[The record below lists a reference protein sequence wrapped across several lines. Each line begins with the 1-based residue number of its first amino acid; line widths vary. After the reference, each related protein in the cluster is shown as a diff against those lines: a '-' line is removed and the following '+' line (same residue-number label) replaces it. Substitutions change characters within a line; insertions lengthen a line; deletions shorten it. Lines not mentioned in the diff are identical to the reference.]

1 MLLFNLDDLKKVL
14 RENRLKFVK
23 FVKKEPLYSLLILI
37 TISLAIFLRT
47 YNYQARIHL
56 QADNSQDVQIA
67 RFAADNFKLPL
78 AGTFSSAGPFYY
90 GPWYFWFLEIVSFM
104 PLGLLTHWYVLTFVS
119 LLFIVLV
126 FWLGKEVGGKWVG
139 AISALLAAISPAQID
154 NSLTVWNPAVVPI
167 LSLTLLIFLVR
178 FYKRRKIFDLFL
190 LGFFAGLSITI
201 HFQSFLAAPTVIVAI
216 ILIKP
221 SFKNY
226 LKYIPFVALGFLIP
240 FVPLI
245 YLDSKLY
252 WYNFTSLFIFLAVDQ
267 FNAWIPNR
275 WLTYA
280 FSYWPNAWADI
291 IGGSRWV
298 SIFIICVVFVFSLL
312 ALPKIKKNKLP
323 RAKSPRYLLFEF
335 KSMFSLR
342 FIRGLRVQGFREVE
356 NKNYFLIAFTF
367 LAEVILYRYYRGQRF
382 QYYSFFAHGPVFVLS
397 GWAIFQLFKFKKVLG
412 AIMLLLIFVF
422 TINVSVHNFKAN
434 TLTLERFNVIKKD
447 IYSKYPGQSF
457 DIYGCMANANSIS
470 HPMALLMYWDKR
482 DDIHGIK
489 IGLCE
494 GSEISWEPITSTM
507 SGKKT
512 IWYERSTE
520 RVYFDTAEW
529 WLKSPP
535 QKGGSFWE
543 FLKKN
548 LSPGCWPHC

>member
-1 MLLFNLDDLKKVL
+1 MFLFNFNALNKIL

-37 TISLAIFLRT
+37 AIFLAIFLRT

-90 GPWYFWFLEIVSFM
+90 GPWYFWFLEIVSFI
-104 PLGLLTHWYVLTFVS
+104 PLGFLTHWYVLTFVS

-154 NSLTVWNPAVVPI
+154 NSLSVWNPAIVPI
-167 LSLTLLIFLVR
+167 LSLSLLIFLVR
-178 FYKRRKIFDLFL
+178 FYKRKKVFDLFL
-190 LGFFAGLSITI
+190 LGFFTGLSITI
-201 HFQSFLAAPTVIVAI
+201 HFQSFLILPVVFVAI

-226 LKYIPFVALGFLIP
+226 LKYIPFAALGFLIP

-252 WYNFTSLFIFLAVDQ
+252 WYNFTSLFIFLAIDQ

-291 IGGSRWV
+291 IGGSRWI
-298 SIFIICVVFVFSLL
+298 SIFIICVVFIFSLL
-312 ALPKIKKNKLP
+312 KLPKIRKN
-323 RAKSPRYLLFEF
+323 
-335 KSMFSLR
+335 
-342 FIRGLRVQGFREVE
+342 I
-356 NKNYFLIAFTF
+356 NYFLIAFTF

-382 QYYSFFAHGPVFVLS
+382 QYYSYFAHGPVFILS
-397 GWAIFQLFKFKKVLG
+397 GWGIFQLFKFKKVLG

-422 TINVSVHNFKAN
+422 TMNVSIYNFKTN
-434 TLTLERFNVIKKD
+434 SLTLERFNMIKED

-457 DIYGCMANANSIS
+457 NIYGCVANANSIS
-470 HPMALLMYWDKR
+470 HPMALLMYWDRR
-482 DDIHGIK
+482 DDIHGMK

-494 GSEISWEPITSTM
+494 GSKISWEPIISTM

-535 QKGGSFWE
+535 QKGGSFWK

-548 LSPGCWPHC
+548 LSPGCWPLC

>member
-1 MLLFNLDDLKKVL
+1 M
-14 RENRLKFVK
+14 
-23 FVKKEPLYSLLILI
+23 I

-78 AGTFSSAGPFYY
+78 AGPFSSAGPFYY
-90 GPWYFWFLEIVSFM
+90 GPWYFWFLEIISFM
-104 PLGLLTHWYVLTFVS
+104 PLGFLTHWYALTFVGF
-119 LLFIVLV
+119 LFIVLV
-126 FWLGKEVGGKWVG
+126 FWLGREVGGKWVG
-139 AISALLAAISPAQID
+139 AISALFAAISPAQIA

-167 LSLTLLIFLVR
+167 LSLMLLIFLVR

-201 HFQSFLAAPTVIVAI
+201 HFQSLLTVPTVIAAM

-221 SFKNY
+221 SFGNY
-226 LKYIPFVALGFLIP
+226 LKYIPFAVLGFLIP

-245 YLDSKLY
+245 WLDSKLY
-252 WYNFTSLFIFLAVDQ
+252 WYNFTSLFIFLAIDQ

-280 FSYWPNAWADI
+280 FSYWPKAWADI
-291 IGGSRWV
+291 IGGSRWI
-298 SIFIICVVFVFSLL
+298 SIFIIFVVFVSSLL
-312 ALPKIKKNKLP
+312 ALSKIKKN
-323 RAKSPRYLLFEF
+323 
-335 KSMFSLR
+335 
-342 FIRGLRVQGFREVE
+342 I
-356 NKNYFLIAFTF
+356 NYFLIAFTF

-382 QYYSFFAHGPVFVLS
+382 EYYSFFAHGPIFILS
-397 GWAIFQLFKFKKVLG
+397 GWGIFQLYQFKKVLG
-412 AIMLLLIFVF
+412 VFLFILIFIF
-422 TINVSVHNFKAN
+422 TINVSIGNFNKN
-434 TLTLERFNVIKKD
+434 SLTLERLNTIKED
-447 IYSKYPGQSF
+447 IYSKYPEQSF
-457 DIYGCMANANSIS
+457 NIYGCMANANSIS
-470 HPMALLMYWDKR
+470 HPMALLMYWDGR
-482 DDIHGIK
+482 DSLHGLK
-489 IGLCE
+489 IGVCE
-494 GSEISWEPITSTM
+494 GSEISWEPIISTM
-507 SGKKT
+507 SGNKI

-520 RVYFDTAEW
+520 RVYYDTAEW

-535 QKGGSFWE
+535 KKGGSLRE